1 MILISLL
8 PAANSRNFESFEA
21 FWAFLRI
28 LQVLAVGVVS
38 PRARPLVGTAQN
50 GENST
55 FLEFSCKNTL
65 ACVWGQIFMKI
76 WASKS
81 SKYMQI
87 LTFCPLFELQKAVLG
102 ELTFEGSNQLQI
114 HKFQL
119 GWKVDSQ
126 TFPMSY
132 LAPDFDTRKA
142 LKHSCKGARPLQ
154 GRGATTQGNFASLTI
169 SACKT

>member
-1 MILISLL
+1 MEWSH
-8 PAANSRNFESFEA
+8 PARDHSWGQLRTGKTLH
-21 FWAFLRI
+21 FWKCHAK
-28 LQVLAVGVVS
+28 
-38 PRARPLVGTAQN
+38 T
-50 GENST
+50 
-55 FLEFSCKNTL
+55 TL
-65 ACVWGQIFMKI
+65 AYTWGQIFLEI

-81 SKYMQI
+81 SKYIKI

-114 HKFQL
+114 QKFQL

-126 TFPMSY
+126 AFPMSY
-132 LAPDFDTRKA
+132 LAPDVDTRKA

-169 SACKT
+169 SACKTQFLLLLTLNACK